1 MRCIKVPGHNLV
13 LGPTR
18 MLAAHLHGDQTCST
32 KLIDH
37 IFAGTKSKDGEE
49 SAMSSQH
56 PRRSAV
62 ASVPTLQ
69 RNATP
74 AIDSS
79 CLIASPLASTTT
91 TAVRRRTGA
100 EADAEPQACFV
111 CMEAAADTVL
121 IDCGHGGLCAG
132 TISLLSAYL
141 FIGGSW
147 GRRDRELAAIDA
159 SSVHTSAH

>member
-1 MRCIKVPGHNLV
+1 
-13 LGPTR
+13 

-79 CLIASPLASTTT
+79 CLTASPSASTTAT
-91 TAVRRRTGA
+91 EARRSGA
-100 EADAEPQACFV
+100 AAADAEPQACFV
-111 CMEAAADTVL
+111 CMEEAADTVL

-132 TISLLSAYL
+132 TISSLLSAYL